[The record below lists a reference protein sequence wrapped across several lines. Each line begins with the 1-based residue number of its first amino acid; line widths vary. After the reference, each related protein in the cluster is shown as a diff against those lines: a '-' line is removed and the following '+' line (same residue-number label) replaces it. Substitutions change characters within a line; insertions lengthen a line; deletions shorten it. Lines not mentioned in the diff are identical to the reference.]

1 MAEFDDFTIDD
12 RIAGLKDDLIMV
24 DKERAEQMTRQRFDI
39 NINTNDEF
47 FNLQQE
53 EFAFPS
59 PRSSP
64 IKIEH
69 KNEPIWSSNV
79 NEKKK
84 KALETLEKLSNEL
97 ENDFKEDDK
106 LKISENFFKRER
118 RKRKRTQTIE
128 NEKEEK
134 KESNTDVRSLVFILT
149 IIFGVYVTIGLGKAY
164 LKNL

>member
-12 RIAGLKDDLIMV
+12 RIAGLKDELIKV
-24 DKERAEQMTRQRFDI
+24 DKERAEQMMLRQRFD

-47 FNLQQE
+47 FNLQR

-59 PRSSP
+59 PRSL
-64 IKIEH
+64 IKIEQ
-69 KNEPIWSSNV
+69 KNEPIWSPDV

-97 ENDFKEDDK
+97 ENEFKEDDK
-106 LKISENFFKRER
+106 LKVSESKKRER
-118 RKRKRTQTIE
+118 KKRTQKVE
-128 NEKEEK
+128 NENEEK
-134 KESNTDVRSLVFILT
+134 KESNTDVRALVFVLT

>member
-12 RIAGLKDDLIMV
+12 RIAGLKDELIKV
-24 DKERAEQMTRQRFDI
+24 DKERAEQMTRQRFD

-47 FNLQQE
+47 FNLQR

-59 PRSSP
+59 PRSL
-64 IKIEH
+64 IKIEQ

-97 ENDFKEDDK
+97 ENEFKEDDK
-106 LKISENFFKRER
+106 LKVSENKKRER
-118 RKRKRTQTIE
+118 KKRTQTVK

-134 KESNTDVRSLVFILT
+134 KESNTDVRALVFVLT

>member
-12 RIAGLKDDLIMV
+12 RIAGLKDELIKV
-24 DKERAEQMTRQRFDI
+24 DKERAKQMMLRQRFD

-59 PRSSP
+59 PRNP

-97 ENDFKEDDK
+97 ENEFKENDK
-106 LKISENFFKRER
+106 LKVSENQKKRER
-118 RKRKRTQTIE
+118 RKRTQLVE

-134 KESNTDVRSLVFILT
+134 KESNTDVKALVFILT